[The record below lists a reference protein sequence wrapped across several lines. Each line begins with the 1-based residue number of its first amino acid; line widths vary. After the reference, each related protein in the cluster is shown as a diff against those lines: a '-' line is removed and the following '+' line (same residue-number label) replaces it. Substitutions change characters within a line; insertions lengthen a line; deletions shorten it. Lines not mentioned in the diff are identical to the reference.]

1 MHEGKLI
8 RRVARFRQMY
18 LSEFEGQS
26 LVERRLGG
34 SNVCEG
40 GFEVGKPSRLAKGVE
55 SRHWTQA
62 AYLQSNTTSV
72 MDLR

>member
-40 GFEVGKPSRLAKGVE
+40 GLRSASLYGLQRAWQAGIGHRPRIYNS
-55 SRHWTQA
+55 TQ
-62 AYLQSNTTSV
+62 
-72 MDLR
+72 RR